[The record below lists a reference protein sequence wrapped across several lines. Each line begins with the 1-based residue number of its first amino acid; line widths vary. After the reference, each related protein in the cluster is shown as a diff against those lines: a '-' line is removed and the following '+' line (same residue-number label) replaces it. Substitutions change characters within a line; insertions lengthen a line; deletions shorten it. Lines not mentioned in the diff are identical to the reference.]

1 MAFMA
6 AAAAGMSTLQLIGA
20 GLSAVSAIQ
29 SIQAGRAQAA
39 SYRAQAKQEELKGK
53 QAALQYRQR
62 GVETL
67 RNINRNISA
76 VTAKAAA
83 GDIDPYSG
91 SPLSLKNYARKAGA
105 EEYYLDQENASLA
118 LVTGEMNRDQSL
130 MAARQARRQG
140 FYNAVGTL
148 STTALTLGGL
158 GGPSLTDTVYP
169 TASSVGTPSM
179 VS

>member
-1 MAFMA
+1 MIAKL
-6 AAAAGMSTLQLIGA
+6 AAAAGTMSTLQLVGA

-29 SIQAGRAQAA
+29 QIQAGRAQAA

-67 RNINRNISA
+67 RNINQNISA

-83 GDIDPYSG
+83 GSIDPYSG
-91 SPLSLKNYARKAGA
+91 APLSLKNYARKVGS
-105 EEYYLDQENASLA
+105 EEYFLDQENASLA

-130 MAARQARRQG
+130 MAAQQAKRQG
-140 FYNAVGTL
+140 LYSAVGTL
-148 STTALTLGGL
+148 GTTALTLGGL
-158 GGPSLTDTVYP
+158 GSAPQTQPINKLEYLP
-169 TASSVGTPSM
+169 
-179 VS
+179 